1 MLSTTQ
7 RSKGSGQRA
16 ADPRRPH
23 HPVVGLTLSFET
35 MELSADAGLTMA
47 AYTAEPG
54 STSEEALNLL
64 AIWAA
69 TQDQSEATDVTGRA

>member
-1 MLSTTQ
+1 
-7 RSKGSGQRA
+7 
-16 ADPRRPH
+16 
-23 HPVVGLTLSFET
+23 VGLTLSFET

>member
-1 MLSTTQ
+1 
-7 RSKGSGQRA
+7 
-16 ADPRRPH
+16 
-23 HPVVGLTLSFET
+23 
-35 MELSADAGLTMA
+35 MA